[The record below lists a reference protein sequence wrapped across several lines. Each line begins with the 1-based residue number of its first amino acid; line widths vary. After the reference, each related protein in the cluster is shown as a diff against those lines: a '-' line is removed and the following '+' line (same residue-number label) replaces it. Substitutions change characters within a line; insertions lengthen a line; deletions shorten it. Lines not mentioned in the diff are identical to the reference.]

1 MAEAVFISGMLPGR
15 IPGERSC
22 ILSSGSF
29 PAPSLSFPV
38 TSGRICR
45 ILHVLHILCTRLSS
59 LSVHPPC
66 PQDPQAFMTGIQHVR
81 SRIGRGGLP
90 SFPCHLSGRERR
102 LPCHSRPFRSVLS
115 PDSQLRPAEKPPLP
129 QGRSQIG
136 PCRCLRRQALC
147 YNSGAPGAS
156 RLRTV
161 RVRQGMALGDLAPT
175 GPDSMIVKRSE

>member
-22 ILSSGSF
+22 IPSSGIF

-45 ILHVLHILCTRLSS
+45 VLHVLPILCTRLSS

-66 PQDPQAFMTGIQHVR
+66 PQDPQAFMTGIQQSVPGSGEVGSHH
-81 SRIGRGGLP
+81 S
-90 SFPCHLSGRERR
+90 CHLSGRERR

-161 RVRQGMALGDLAPT
+161 RVRQGMALGDLAPPGRT
-175 GPDSMIVKRSE
+175 A